1 MDLYPD
7 IGCTMDQI
15 NAMISKPSVREG
27 LLGAITNDCGMLF

>member
-27 LLGAITNDCGMLF
+27 LLGAIPNDCGMLF